1 MNHASASPE
10 NAIFTRAHAAREI
23 FDKHA
28 DKLAESLLAE
38 LFGTGQ
44 SSRNPHDPKA
54 HVSEL
59 AKRLRT
65 LMAANSGS
73 DFDACFA
80 DHILADAIAGIPASR
95 IVQAYHNTIENFAR
109 LAASEGRG
117 RSRRS
122 RCLPFDADGRYG
134 LPDGQGRTPRGTG
147 KVGIGNPVDV
157 GNHRTRNR

>member
-80 DHILADAIAGIPASR
+80 DHILADAIVGTPPAASSKPTTTQSKISPDWQHPRDAADAIPAFSMPA
-95 IVQAYHNTIENFAR
+95 V
-109 LAASEGRG
+109 
-117 RSRRS
+117 
-122 RCLPFDADGRYG
+122 RC
-134 LPDGQGRTPRGTG
+134 
-147 KVGIGNPVDV
+147 
-157 GNHRTRNR
+157 